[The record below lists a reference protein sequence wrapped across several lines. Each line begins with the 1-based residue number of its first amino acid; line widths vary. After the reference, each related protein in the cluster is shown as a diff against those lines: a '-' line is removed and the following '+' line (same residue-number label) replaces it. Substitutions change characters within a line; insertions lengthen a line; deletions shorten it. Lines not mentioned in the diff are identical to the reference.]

1 MSTNE
6 SNKILVDH
14 VKHFLGL
21 LFLVFLAF
29 NSCQEN
35 TKNSFTSNSDVED
48 AFAKI
53 DNKNKSLFT
62 KEERLKSYQ
71 KTISLSEKNKKSL
84 NKTTYNGYGA
94 ASKQKSL
101 KRSKEKPQNK
111 KKKNYTYKRN
121 SNQHITSTYATN

>member
-1 MSTNE
+1 M
-6 SNKILVDH
+6 
-14 VKHFLGL
+14 KHFLGL